1 MTTRIP
7 TMYGRYYVLS
17 LVWRGREYDITVF
30 RSKLQKLQRPQAQ
43 KIADSVYPGSRVV
56 RYHES
61 DPTEGPVVLATEE
74 APKGAKYDRM
84 IKHIKKSYSKD
95 GNLTKGEE
103 GIAYATAWKHKNKKK
118 NEEKKAPKGY
128 HYMPDGKLMK
138 DSDHKKKKKKEP
150 TKGGS
155 EDGAYPSTDNG
166 TASMS
171 AFNSYGEETSLA
183 QAKRNIGRD
192 PKKKTCW
199 TGYKAKGTKMKD
211 GRAVPNCV
219 KEEDIL
225 EEKCPEG
232 TKWCPECKK
241 CMKVTCAD
249 KHKMKAESAWQR
261 KEGKNKSGGLNEKG
275 RKSYERE
282 NPGSDL
288 KAPSKKK
295 GNKRRASFC
304 ARMKGMKKKLT
315 SKKTARDPDSRINK
329 SLRAWNC

>member
-7 TMYGRYYVLS
+7 TMYGRYYVLT

-43 KIADSVYPGSRVV
+43 KIANSVYPNSRVIK
-56 RYHES
+56 YHES
-61 DPTEGPVVLATEE
+61 DPTDGPVILATEE

-84 IKHIKKSYSKD
+84 VKHIKKSYSKD

-118 NEEKKAPKGY
+118 NEEYDKSKNCGCGKDPCITYGKQIDPDCQVDEGKKLKKKEKSVQHATDVPNFPQDQVSESKCGKGEYFCNDEQKCKPIPKGY
-128 HYMPDGKLMK
+128 HV
-138 DSDHKKKKKKEP
+138 
-150 TKGGS
+150 
-155 EDGAYPSTDNG
+155 
-166 TASMS
+166 
-171 AFNSYGEETSLA
+171 
-183 QAKRNIGRD
+183 
-192 PKKKTCW
+192 
-199 TGYKAKGTKMKD
+199 MKD
-211 GRAVPNCV
+211 GMLMKGDTHKEQITSYNQLDKKKNCGCG
-219 KEEDIL
+219 KTPCITY
-225 EEKCPEG
+225 G
-232 TKWCPECKK
+232 KK
-241 CMKVTCAD
+241 DLT
-249 KHKMKAESAWQR
+249 
-261 KEGKNKSGGLNEKG
+261 KEGAAWTKKSGKKESGGLNEKG